1 MTSNIHRHVSGS
13 QRLLSPSMLGSK
25 NSQCLQYS
33 DVQSGVSLA
42 VWGNR
47 EDQIVTE
54 YQGVHTLSLY
64 LEGGKNAFR
73 KDMKH
78 LHGGPGKV
86 CYMPAGH
93 VSEWHVEDPLR
104 LLHIYFTEAH
114 VDYLGVTAFDV
125 DPRLLQLHD
134 LTYYQDEQLTKGLQS
149 LFVNIHELNLSD
161 KVLLQERQQSLV
173 LYLLQRYSQRKI
185 KPVRGGLSPYIRRR
199 VLDYIAVHM
208 GQDISLQNMADV
220 ACLSSYHFAR
230 MFRQSTGLSPY
241 QFLLKLRMQTAAEKL
256 RRGDSLMR
264 VASDCGYD
272 NHSRFS
278 RAFRKTYGM
287 TPSEFQASHH

>member
-1 MTSNIHRHVSGS
+1 MNISGS
-13 QRLLSPSMLGSK
+13 QRLLSPSMLNSK
-25 NSQCLQYS
+25 HSKCFQYC
-33 DVQSGVSLA
+33 DVQSDVSLA

-47 EDQIVTE
+47 EDQIITE

-86 CYMPAGH
+86 CYMPSGH

-104 LLHIYFTEAH
+104 LLHLYFTDAH

-125 DPRLLQLHD
+125 DPRLLQLQD
-134 LTYYQDEQLTKGLQS
+134 LTYSQDEQLTRGLQGF
-149 LFVNIHELNLSD
+149 LVNIRELNLSD
-161 KVLLQERQQSLV
+161 KVLLQEKQQELV
-173 LYLLQRYSQRKI
+173 LYLLQCYSQRKL
-185 KPVRGGLSPYIRRR
+185 KPVRGGLSPYKKRQ
-199 VLDYIAVHM
+199 VLDYIIEHVN
-208 GQDISLQNMADV
+208 QEISLQNMADV

-230 MFRQSTGLSPY
+230 MFKKSTGLSPY
-241 QFLLKLRMQTAAEKL
+241 QFLFKTRMQTAAEQLKQG
-256 RRGDSLMR
+256 RSLIT

-272 NHSRFS
+272 NHSHFS
-278 RAFRKTYGM
+278 RAFRKIYGM
-287 TPSEFQASHH
+287 TPSAFQASHH